1 MQLHLPIPE
10 LSSCSRHDLPI
21 PAWSCAVKH
30 RPPFPTLWKLLH
42 GTDAHTSHP
51 GMKAASSSTTH
62 GRAQYSCSRAQYF
75 LSETKACCRLE
86 EKEAVSFHTPSP
98 SINQWDALQILL
110 KHCFAFFFRWNI
122 LSPSLRSRE
131 GPWDFAMQVFVRAF
145 SPAWSPDK
153 VLLTHHVREAQ
164 QLPAPQ
170 WNPKEIAIGKAAD
183 PKGSL
188 YFCLSPFQ
196 WDVWTSW
203 PQGDER

>member
-42 GTDAHTSHP
+42 GTDAQASHP

-62 GRAQYSCSRAQYF
+62 GRTQYSCSRAQYF

-110 KHCFAFFFRWNI
+110 KHCFAFFFFALKHFKPFLKEQRRALRFCDAGFCSSF
-122 LSPSLRSRE
+122 LSCLIPRQGVTRASCQGSAAAART
-131 GPWDFAMQVFVRAF
+131 AMK
-145 SPAWSPDK
+145 P
-153 VLLTHHVREAQ
+153 
-164 QLPAPQ
+164 
-170 WNPKEIAIGKAAD
+170 
-183 PKGSL
+183 
-188 YFCLSPFQ
+188 
-196 WDVWTSW
+196 
-203 PQGDER
+203 